1 MTTIPRCENG
11 EVQYLFKYTNNF
23 YNKARRV
30 SPTHETQSKQD
41 VTITILEDSRAAGE
55 ITLLT
60 LVAAREASLSVRE
73 ALKVYVLLVTTP
85 RFISKTLPHCM
96 IVQAHLRLI
105 IE

>member
-1 MTTIPRCENG
+1 M
-11 EVQYLFKYTNNF
+11 KYTNNF

-30 SPTHETQSKQD
+30 SLTNETQSRQD
-41 VTITILEDSRAAGE
+41 VTIAILEDSQDAGE

-73 ALKVYVLLVTTP
+73 ALKVYVLLVPTP
-85 RFISKTLPHCM
+85 RFSKTLPHCM

-105 IE
+105 IEWTRYFL